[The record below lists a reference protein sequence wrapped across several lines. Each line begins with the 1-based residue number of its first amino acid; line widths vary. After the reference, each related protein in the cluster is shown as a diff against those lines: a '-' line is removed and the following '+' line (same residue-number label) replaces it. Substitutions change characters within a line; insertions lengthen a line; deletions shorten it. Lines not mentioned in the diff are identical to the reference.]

1 MAEILGA
8 TDGEIIDSLRE
19 DLLAALQENARLE
32 AENAR
37 LKAPVT
43 REDQKK
49 FCSYVDLFDP
59 TGELC
64 EGNWDV
70 RNIMKMLTARSKP
83 QEGNDAIPPTQV

>member
-37 LKAPVT
+37 LKAPVS
-43 REDQKK
+43 DA
-49 FCSYVDLFDP
+49 L
-59 TGELC
+59 
-64 EGNWDV
+64 
-70 RNIMKMLTARSKP
+70 LTARSKP

>member
-37 LKAPVT
+37 LKAPV
-43 REDQKK
+43 
-49 FCSYVDLFDP
+49 SYHEYKQYAHKLENGYYYTEARVNAL
-59 TGELC
+59 
-64 EGNWDV
+64 
-70 RNIMKMLTARSKP
+70 IAARSKP